1 MNTSLLIT
9 LRLTLLVLLSSTGC
23 ARAPEPLRVAVAAN
37 FRNTFDTLVQ
47 RYRAETSVRVEVAY
61 AATGILFA
69 QIVNGA
75 PFDVFLSAD
84 RLRPE
89 RLEAQGTGVAGSRVT
104 YAFGQL
110 VLWVPGTNDALG
122 ESWLNSYRGRLAI
135 ANPELAPYGIAA
147 RAVLESI
154 NPQLLEEN
162 LVLGASVT
170 QATHFVASGGVP
182 AGLLAFPALR
192 DRPPNELWR
201 IPESYYPAIEQQAI
215 AIVGPRQPAARAFVD
230 FLTSDVARRVIT
242 AAGYRVPARVP
253 VGVPAREPAR
263 LPASEQTSGA

>member
-9 LRLTLLVLLSSTGC
+9 LRLALLVLLSSTGC
-23 ARAPEPLRVAVAAN
+23 ARAPEALRVAVAAN
-37 FRNTFDTLVQ
+37 FRNTFDTLAQ
-47 RYRAETSVRVEVAY
+47 RYQAETSLRVEVAY
-61 AATGILFA
+61 AATGILYA

-75 PFDVFLSAD
+75 TFDVFLSAD

-89 RLEAQGTGVAGSRVT
+89 RLEALDIGVSGSRAT

-110 VLWVPGTNDALG
+110 ALWVPDAQRALG
-122 ESWLNSYRGRLAI
+122 EAWLRSYRGRLAI

-154 NPQLLEEN
+154 NPQLLEGG

-170 QATHFVASGGVP
+170 QATHYVASGGVP

-201 IPESYYPAIEQQAI
+201 IPENHYPAIEQQVIAI
-215 AIVGPRQPAARAFVD
+215 AGPREIAARAFVD
-230 FLTSDVARRVIT
+230 FLTSDGARRLIT

-253 VGVPAREPAR
+253 ATI
-263 LPASEQTSGA
+263 PASDGMSGA